1 MTLTKSNTTPLD
13 ASVRLVRRHMR
24 FGWWSLVVFVALG
37 ITLETLHGFK
47 IVWYLGVSAETRR
60 LMWTLAHSHGTLLS
74 VLQIV
79 FALTVPKL
87 SAKTIRSQIRASLCL
102 LGAGLLMP
110 TGFFLGGLFCYSG
123 DPGIGIILVPPGGI
137 LLLIGVTSI
146 AWCVHS
152 DLH

>member
-1 MTLTKSNTTPLD
+1 MNSTPSNPTALD
-13 ASVRLVRRHMR
+13 ATARLVNRHMR
-24 FGWWSLVVFVALG
+24 FGWWSLAVFVGLG

-47 IVWYLGVSAETRR
+47 IVWYLGVSSETRR

-87 SAKTIRSQIRASLCL
+87 PAKTSSSQIRASMCL
-102 LGAGLLMP
+102 LGASLLMP
-110 TGFFLGGLFCYSG
+110 LGFFLGGLFCYSG
-123 DPGIGIILVPPGGI
+123 DPGIGILLVPPGGI

-146 AWCVHS
+146 AWCVDS
-152 DLH
+152 DFR